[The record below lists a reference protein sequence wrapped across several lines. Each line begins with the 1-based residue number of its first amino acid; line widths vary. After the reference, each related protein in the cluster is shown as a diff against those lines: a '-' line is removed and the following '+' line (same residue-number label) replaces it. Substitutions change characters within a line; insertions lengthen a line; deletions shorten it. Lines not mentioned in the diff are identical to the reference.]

1 MKSYLKFLSRN
12 KLYTAIEF
20 LGLTVSLAFVILI
33 GCYAWE
39 QYAITHEH
47 PDRERV
53 YVLGL
58 PDYYGLTWGFRQSA
72 EGRIPE
78 IEQIVSFTP
87 DLDVVYSI
95 GDEQVLTTGCAVDPE
110 FFELFPYYRLLEGSA
125 DALRSKSGM
134 LVSRRFARA
143 HDLHVGS
150 VLGFGDEQYTVGGV
164 VEDFDNTIFR
174 YVDCFVSQDSER
186 NKDAWEY
193 PYDRY
198 GSVIPFIKLRAD
210 ADFDAFMEKIE
221 ALCREIYPNMYG
233 SAFLEYVRPTRFD
246 RIFFEEE
253 VRAGQFN
260 RGDWQTLRILLVVV
274 VLLLVS
280 AIFNYI
286 NLNTALSGRRA
297 KEMATRRLLGA
308 SRGAVVGKYIGE
320 SIGFTACCFGFGLLL
335 AYAFAPIL
343 DRLLNNPDL
352 AVQVHLTPAI
362 LCGFG
367 LLIVLVGVV
376 SGLAPALLA
385 AKFQPIDVMKGSFRR
400 RNKMVFSK
408 VFIVLQYALSIFL
421 LAMALVMEA
430 QYAKSLDRPVHAAIA
445 DKFYLGPVRGR
456 ERMSFYDRASALPC
470 VRRIGYAAGVPG
482 CHAGGQYSETR
493 TGDEILYR
501 TFRMDS
507 TAFAM
512 LAFEKVRDFGAP
524 LCNSVWFGERAFAA
538 TGFDDDYYDISQTLA
553 QRMSYVDQVAGTFVE
568 FPINNSNQGEE
579 EYEIIQVLPPEG
591 VDMLW
596 GNVLIETTG
605 DPAEAKRQLIECY
618 RRWTEDEVGLALE
631 PRHAD
636 YLEAFY
642 AEGLR
647 PARNN
652 MRLLEIFMLL
662 AILISVLGLVAMST
676 YYAGEQAKSIAIRK
690 VFGGTVESETWKSVR
705 SYMVQVG
712 IACLIALP
720 VAVWAADRYLEEYI
734 YRIGHYGWIFVVAVV
749 LSVLVAFLSVIG
761 QTLRAART
769 NPAAELKKE

>member
-1 MKSYLKFLSRN
+1 MKSYFKFLSRN
-12 KLYTAIEF
+12 ALYTLIEAA
-20 LGLTVSLAFVILI
+20 GLAVSLGFVILI
-33 GCYAWE
+33 GSYGLS
-39 QYAITHEH
+39 QLAITREH
-47 PDRERV
+47 PDRERI
-53 YVLGL
+53 YLLGM

-87 DLDVVYSI
+87 DMDVVYSI
-95 GDEQVLTTGCAVDPE
+95 GDEQVVTTGCAVDPG

-174 YVDCFVSQDSER
+174 YVDVFVSQDSER
-186 NKDAWEY
+186 NKDAWEF

-198 GSVIPFIKLRAD
+198 GSVIPIIKLRAD
-210 ADFDAFMEKIE
+210 ADFDAFAEKIE
-221 ALCREIYPNMYG
+221 ALCREIYPLYG
-233 SAFLEYVRPTRFD
+233 DLFLEYVRPTRFD
-246 RIFFEEE
+246 KVFFDEE

-260 RGDWQTLRILLVVV
+260 HGDWQTLRILLVVV
-274 VLLLVS
+274 ALLLVS

-308 SRGAVVGKYIGE
+308 SRGAIIGKYIGE

-335 AYAFAPIL
+335 AYAFAPTL
-343 DRLLNNPDL
+343 DRLLNNPDVT
-352 AVQVHLTPAI
+352 VQVRLTPAI

-376 SGLAPALLA
+376 SGLVPALLA
-385 AKFQPIDVMKGSFRR
+385 ARFQPIDVMKGSFRR

-408 VFIVLQYALSIFL
+408 VFIVLQYALAIFL
-421 LAMALVMEA
+421 LAMALVMEM

-445 DKFYLGPVRGR
+445 DKFYLGPVQGR
-456 ERMSFYDRASALPC
+456 ERMSFFDRASALPC

-512 LAFEKVRDFGAP
+512 LEFEKVRDFGAP

-553 QRMSYVDQVAGTFVE
+553 KRMSYTDQVAGTFVE
-568 FPINNSNQGEE
+568 FPINTSNMGEE
-579 EYEIIQVLPPEG
+579 EYEIIQVLQPEG
-591 VDMLW
+591 VDKLW

-605 DPAEAKRQLIECY
+605 DPDEAKRQLIECY
-618 RRWTEDEVGLALE
+618 RRWTEDNVGLAIE
-631 PRHAD
+631 PRNAD
-636 YLEAFY
+636 YLAGFY

-647 PARNN
+647 PAHNN
-652 MRLLEIFMLL
+652 MRLLELFMLL

-676 YYAGEQAKSIAIRK
+676 YYAGEQAKSISIRK

-705 SYMVQVG
+705 GYMLQVAV
-712 IACLIALP
+712 ACAIGLP
-720 VAVWAADRYLEEYI
+720 VAVWAAGRYLEEYI
-734 YRIGHYGWIFVVAVV
+734 YRIEHYGWIFAVAVLLAV
-749 LSVLVAFLSVIG
+749 AVAFLSVIW

-769 NPAAELKKE
+769 NPATELKKE